1 MRTAFCGTTRF
12 AVRVLESMLGG
23 EHPPALVISPPPS
36 RAGRGRSLTPAPVA
50 EFAREAGIELLE
62 SDDVNHGDVG
72 AALTARSADL
82 IVVCAFGQLIGSEL
96 ISSHRFL
103 NVHPSLVPRWRGAA
117 PIERALLAGDDE
129 TGVSVMELT
138 EGLDDGPVLGVESV
152 AIGTRET
159 YETLA
164 DQLAASACSVVGK
177 VLGEI
182 SSGTS
187 RASPQDDSLVT
198 YAEKIDPSE
207 RYLSPESS
215 AVDLDRRVRA
225 LGGRLGTY
233 LMLGEGPEERLGVVE
248 CLPVERAPD
257 GTSAGRTGDVL
268 STEDDLFVICAEG
281 VLRLI
286 EVKPAGGRAMSVA
299 DYLRGRDAPMRVL

>member
-1 MRTAFCGTTRF
+1 
-12 AVRVLESMLGG
+12 
-23 EHPPALVISPPPS
+23 
-36 RAGRGRSLTPAPVA
+36 
-50 EFAREAGIELLE
+50 
-62 SDDVNHGDVG
+62 
-72 AALTARSADL
+72 
-82 IVVCAFGQLIGSEL
+82 LIGSEL

-187 RASPQDDSLVT
+187 QASPQDDSLVT

-225 LGGRLGTY
+225 LGSRLGTF
-233 LMLGEGPEERLGVVE
+233 LMLGEGPEDRLGVVE
-248 CLPVERAPD
+248 CVPVDR
-257 GTSAGRTGDVL
+257 TSDASAAGRTGEVL
-268 STEDDLFVICAEG
+268 ADGDDLLVICADG
-281 VLRLI
+281 LLRLI
-286 EVKPAGGRAMSVA
+286 QVKPAGGRAMTVA
-299 DYLRGRDAPMRVL
+299 DYLRGRDAPVRVL

>member
-1 MRTAFCGTTRF
+1 MRTAFCGTTWF

-23 EHPPALVISPPPS
+23 KYSPALVISPPPS
-36 RAGRGRSLTPAPVA
+36 RAGRGRSLTPTPVA
-50 EFAREAGIELLE
+50 EFAREGGMELLE
-62 SDDVNHGDVG
+62 SADVNQGDVA
-72 AALTARSADL
+72 AALAARSTDL
-82 IVVCAFGQLIGSEL
+82 VVVCAFGQLIGREL

-117 PIERALLAGDDE
+117 PIERALLSGDDE

-152 AIGTRET
+152 GMGSRET

-164 DQLAASACSVVGK
+164 DRLADSACAVVET
-177 VLGEI
+177 VLAEI
-182 SSGTS
+182 SSGS
-187 RASPQDDSLVT
+187 AQASPQDESLVT

-215 AVDLDRRVRA
+215 AVELDRRVRA

-233 LMLGEGPEERLGVVE
+233 LMLGEGPEDRLGVVE
-248 CLPVERAPD
+248 CVPVDR
-257 GTSAGRTGDVL
+257 TSDASAAGRTGEVL
-268 STEDDLFVICAEG
+268 TDGDDLLVICAEG
-281 VLRLI
+281 LLRLI
-286 EVKPAGGRAMSVA
+286 QVKPAGGRAMTVA
-299 DYLRGRDAPMRVL
+299 DYLRGRDAPVRVL